1 MCIMRRD
8 KARGRWRQPRHHT
21 RKFDLSGP
29 QAPAAT
35 AKDGMFMY
43 APDAP
48 RGAAMG
54 VAALVLSVVAAFS
67 FANHSGAGA
76 KGGSY
81 GGDAGAPSTREP
93 SPARDDVEAGSSSGG
108 SGSSGALQR
117 KRVSWHER
125 VSVRYVEALD
135 AAQIAAPELL
145 LDGIVTEIA
154 RVTGDEGVLAAASQL
169 AAAKREMG
177 ARIGRFSVGH
187 GHSVDG
193 HEKVWDIIA
202 LDQRLACLQED
213 LDERVSKGLPAQ
225 RGSSDAFRRCA
236 RLKAHYRATR
246 TRMGAD
252 AGGGGA
258 DGGGGGGDADAN
270 LNVEDDDD
278 EDREYAHSFA

>member
-8 KARGRWRQPRHHT
+8 KARGRWRQPRHHS
-21 RKFDLSGP
+21 RKSDPSAP

-35 AKDGMFMY
+35 AKDDMFMY

-48 RGAAMG
+48 RGAVVG
-54 VAALVLSVVAAFS
+54 VAALVLSVMAAFS

-76 KGGSY
+76 KDGSY
-81 GGDAGAPSTREP
+81 GGAAPSTREP
-93 SPARDDVEAGSSSGG
+93 SPARDDVEAGGGSGGSSGGG
-108 SGSSGALQR
+108 SGSGAPQR

-145 LDGIVTEIA
+145 LDGIVAEIA
-154 RVTGDEGVLAAASQL
+154 RVTGDDGVLAAASHL

-258 DGGGGGGDADAN
+258 DGGGGDADAN
-270 LNVEDDDD
+270 LNVEDDED